1 MIVVSEHMKQLY
13 RDALHK
19 MELDAAAM
27 ELFEM
32 KRSLQ
37 TDLAQRAEE
46 AAKEQKDVDR
56 LEGHSIKG
64 LFLGLTG
71 KKEEV
76 LKRERQEAL
85 EARIHQE
92 IAVAELS
99 SVANK
104 LEHILDQREKLG
116 NALEEFWAKFPEI
129 YTAFQ
134 QSGPEDPAT
143 VRDLE
148 LQMITAAKQ
157 LKEVQEAYDRGIA
170 GRRSIEAVLKSL
182 KDVRSSEDEA
192 LAPGSAAVRK
202 KIELAQQE
210 VLELKEQLCGFKEE
224 LLDLCMPAELRFDV
238 HEILQL
244 RDDCL
249 TGRTNSTNISDA
261 YNRIS
266 VILHPAIQQMDAI
279 LPYLDAEIEKWE
291 FQLQE
296 TRLSLATYVLQEIGE
311 I

>member
-1 MIVVSEHMKQLY
+1 MIVVSERLKQLY

-19 MELDAAAM
+19 LELDTAVL

-32 KRSLQ
+32 KRTLQ
-37 TDLAQRAEE
+37 ADLAERAEE
-46 AAKEQKDVDR
+46 AAKEQKDVER
-56 LEGHSIKG
+56 LEGPSIKG

-85 EARIHQE
+85 EAKIHQE

-99 SVANK
+99 AVANK

-116 NALEEFWAKFPEI
+116 NAQEEFWMQFPEV
-129 YTAFQ
+129 YAAFQ
-134 QSGPEDPAT
+134 QAGPEDPAA
-143 VRDLE
+143 VEDLE
-148 LQMITAAKQ
+148 LQMITTAKD
-157 LKEVQEAYDRGIA
+157 LKDFREAYDLGIA
-170 GRRSIEAVLKSL
+170 GRHSIESVLKSL

-210 VLELKEQLCGFKEE
+210 VLVLKEQLCLFKEE
-224 LLDLCMPAELRFDV
+224 LLDLSLPADLRFDL

-249 TGRTNSTNISDA
+249 NGRSNGTNISDA

-266 VILHPAIQQMDAI
+266 LMLHPAIQQLDTI
-279 LPYLDAEIEKWE
+279 LPYLDAEIEKGE
-291 FQLQE
+291 IQLQQA
-296 TRLSLATYVLQEIGE
+296 RMSLATYVLQEIDE
-311 I
+311 L